1 MVWLM
6 LSAMFLP
13 LWAQQCE
20 QDCEIVVPEEGQRY
34 FSILPPAQAE
44 NVVQNCA
51 SVVNTGRLRVI

>member
-20 QDCEIVVPEEGQRY
+20 RDCEIVVPEEGQRI
-34 FSILPPAQAE
+34 FPARP
-44 NVVQNCA
+44 
-51 SVVNTGRLRVI
+51 G